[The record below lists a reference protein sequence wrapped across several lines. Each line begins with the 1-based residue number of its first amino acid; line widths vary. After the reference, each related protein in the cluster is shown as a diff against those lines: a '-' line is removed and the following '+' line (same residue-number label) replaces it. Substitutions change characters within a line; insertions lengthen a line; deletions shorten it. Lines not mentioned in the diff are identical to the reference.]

1 MTRPIQRLRLA
12 GAATVIAGAI
22 ALAGCSTQMPAQ
34 EVDGSSAPSTDAQSV
49 LTFASGQ
56 QAAAQELLDGF
67 QGAYPQYKVE
77 PVFIEQDSAY
87 IQQLRTQLSAGTA
100 PDIFKVWPGGG
111 DSMAIH
117 SVAADGLVQ
126 DLSNEGWA
134 SLVPE
139 NLRGLSGLDGSLH
152 SLPATIGGIGAIY
165 NDQAM
170 KEIGASAPTTWTEVL
185 DLCVDAK
192 AAGKVAYALGN
203 KDAWTAQLLPYALT
217 ASLVYGPD
225 PEFTNKQVAGEATFA
240 DSGWSTA
247 LERIDEMRKAQCFN
261 EGANGTGYDDQ
272 MKLVA
277 QGEALGAVHVSQAV
291 SGAQQ
296 YAPENVTFSLA
307 PFPATDNADE
317 TYTPVAPGLNFAMNA
332 KAKNPEA
339 ASAFLEYAASPEG
352 QALFAVASNSTPA
365 LPAPSYEADAI
376 NKPLI
381 AAQTGQRATV
391 YPDQTWPNTQVKEEF
406 MISMQELFN
415 GTLEASEIL
424 NRLDEA
430 MQG

>member
-1 MTRPIQRLRLA
+1 MKATNKARHLSGATIILA
-12 GAATVIAGAI
+12 GA
-22 ALAGCSTQMPAQ
+22 LAMSACSTEPPSPAA
-34 EVDGSSAPSTDAQSV
+34 DDTATPSASSETV

-56 QAAAQELLDGF
+56 QAAAQQLIDGF
-67 QGAYPQYKVE
+67 TAAHPEYKVE
-77 PVFIEQDSAY
+77 PVFIEQDAAY

-117 SVAADGLVQ
+117 SVAKDGLVE
-126 DLSNEGWA
+126 DLSGEEWA
-134 SLVPE
+134 SLVPP
-139 NLRGLSGLDGSLH
+139 NLAGLSGLDGALY

-170 KEIGASAPTTWTEVL
+170 EEIGAKAPTTWSEVL
-185 DLCVDAK
+185 ELCAK
-192 AAGKVAYALGN
+192 AQDNGKVAYALGN

-217 ASLVYGPD
+217 ATLVYGPD
-225 PEFTNKQVAGEATFA
+225 ADFTEKQIAGEASFA
-240 DSGWSTA
+240 DSGWLEA
-247 LERIDEMRKAQCFN
+247 LDKIGEMRAANCFN

-272 MKLVA
+272 MTLVA
-277 QGEALGAVHVSQAV
+277 QGDALGAVHVSQAV

-296 YAPENVTFSLA
+296 YAPDGSTFSLA
-307 PFPATDNADE
+307 PFPATDHADE
-317 TYTPVAPGLNFAMNA
+317 TYTPVAPGLNFAMNS
-332 KAKNPEA
+332 KAENPEA
-339 ASAFLEYAASPEG
+339 ARAFLAYAASPDG

-365 LPAPSYEADAI
+365 LPAPDYEADSI
-376 NKPLI
+376 NAPLI
-381 AAQTGQRATV
+381 AAQEADRATV

-415 GTLEASEIL
+415 GTLEPGEIL
-424 NRLDEA
+424 ERLDDA